1 MWLICSLHTL
11 PILRFVLLVPIQCPM
26 FLLSSVP
33 LLLSI
38 SLSLAPPLVQYGFSY
53 IISEALSVP
62 TVLTLQQ
69 NYTWYRKGFQRW
81 MIIWW
86 QWMHLCD
93 RHFNDIT
100 SSVIFS
106 NSKIWGVKTFQQRK
120 KCSPAPKL
128 PWSSV
133 SLWVKPL
140 YFKPNHIRQAG
151 SPGSTSF

>member
-1 MWLICSLHTL
+1 MFRSLLVYGIITGLEKGFLYVINLLFAYTTYFKVCPTCSNRVSNVPALIC
-11 PILRFVLLVPIQCPM
+11 PPA
-26 FLLSSVP
+26 
-33 LLLSI
+33 LSI

-62 TVLTLQQ
+62 TVLTLQK

-100 SSVIFS
+100 LSVIFS
-106 NSKIWGVKTFQQRK
+106 NRKIWGVKTFQRWK
-120 KCSPAPKL
+120 KYSPAIEFNCHEA
-128 PWSSV
+128 V
-133 SLWVKPL
+133 FH
-140 YFKPNHIRQAG
+140 YE
-151 SPGSTSF
+151 